1 MKLQLQEKKH
11 IFQKIQIKGEKMET
25 INFNGETYVLLKKE
39 AYNFLVASN
48 KEMKNIISQVPANDQ
63 VSLEEK
69 VTNLLAKGG
78 AAL

>member
-1 MKLQLQEKKH
+1 
-11 IFQKIQIKGEKMET
+11 MET
-25 INFNGETYVLLKKE
+25 IQFNGETYVLLKKE

-69 VTNLLAKGG
+69 VEEILAGG

>member
-1 MKLQLQEKKH
+1 
-11 IFQKIQIKGEKMET
+11 MET
-25 INFNGETYVLLKKE
+25 IQFNGETCVLLKKE

-48 KEMKNIISQVPANDQ
+48 KEMKNIISQAPANDQ

-69 VTNLLAKGG
+69 AEQILAGG

>member
-1 MKLQLQEKKH
+1 
-11 IFQKIQIKGEKMET
+11 MEA
-25 INFNGETYVLLKKE
+25 IEYCGETYVLLKKE

-69 VTNLLAKGG
+69 AANLLAKGG

>member
-1 MKLQLQEKKH
+1 
-11 IFQKIQIKGEKMET
+11 MET
-25 INFNGETYVLLKKE
+25 IEYCGETYVLLKKE

-69 VTNLLAKGG
+69 AANLLAKGG

>member
-1 MKLQLQEKKH
+1 
-11 IFQKIQIKGEKMET
+11 MET
-25 INFNGETYVLLKKE
+25 INYNGETYVLLKKE

-69 VTNLLAKGG
+69 AANLLAKGG

>member
-1 MKLQLQEKKH
+1 
-11 IFQKIQIKGEKMET
+11 MET
-25 INFNGETYVLLKKE
+25 IEYCGETYVLLKKE

-69 VTNLLAKGG
+69 AEQLLAGG